1 MIIKLILTACSRVS
15 SDKCYSCTDEDL
27 SSATILEQCNDP
39 DTAENCNFVN
49 SHVSMHP
56 FKCSLAMYP
65 DSSKYVTLYQTESM
79 RRRLLKWVEILC
91 ASGIQ
96 VVKFLGF
103 GPLAHFWLL
112 GRVVYILP
120 RNLLATF
127 VTWLLPHVESNDYFY
142 NPLIVLGEQLTS
154 WHKKNLSLKLSFHFS
169 VMPLCGDSAA
179 QSCHNHSLLNTPTLL
194 PTQLAWGS
202 VFF

>member
-39 DTAENCNFVN
+39 NTAENCNFVN

-91 ASGIQ
+91 ASGIK

-112 GRVVYILP
+112 GRCATRVLHPAKKSASKICDMIAASCWKQRLFLQP
-120 RNLLATF
+120 IERARRATNLLT
-127 VTWLLPHVESNDYFY
+127 
-142 NPLIVLGEQLTS
+142 
-154 WHKKNLSLKLSFHFS
+154 
-169 VMPLCGDSAA
+169 
-179 QSCHNHSLLNTPTLL
+179 
-194 PTQLAWGS
+194 
-202 VFF
+202 